1 MSVAYITHRAFAL
14 HEMGV
19 HHPEQP
25 ARLGAINDR
34 LIASGLDSVLR
45 HHEARPAER
54 EHLLR
59 AHDAAYVDW
68 IFESS
73 PGEGLVWLD
82 GDTAMSPA
90 TLEAA
95 LYAAGSAVQAVDLVM
110 SGSAAQ
116 AFCAVRPPGHHAE
129 RARAMGFCFF
139 NNIAIGAAHA
149 LAAHGLRRVL
159 IADFD
164 VHHGNGTESI
174 FGGDERILFCSTFQH
189 PFYPYS
195 GHDSQAPN
203 LVNVPLP
210 ALADGAA
217 FRDAV
222 STRWL
227 PVIEAFEPQLIMIS
241 AGFDAHIEDDMAD
254 LNLSEADYAWVTRRL
269 CEVAARHAQGRIVSM
284 LEGGYALNALGRSVA
299 AHIEALLDGYPAA
312 SD

>member
-1 MSVAYITHRAFAL
+1 MSVAYITHRTFAL
-14 HEMGV
+14 HEMGA

-34 LIASGLDSVLR
+34 LIASGLDPVLR

-59 AHDAAYVDW
+59 AHDAGYVDR
-68 IFESS
+68 IFASS

-82 GDTAMSPA
+82 GDTAMNPA

-95 LYAAGSAVQAVDLVM
+95 LHAAGSAVQAVDLVM
-110 SGSAAQ
+110 SGSVSQ

-164 VHHGNGTESI
+164 VHHGNGTETI
-174 FGGDERILFCSTFQH
+174 FEGDERVLFCSTFQH

-195 GHDSQAPN
+195 GHDSQARN

-210 ALADGAA
+210 ARADGQA

-227 PVIEAFEPQLIMIS
+227 PVIEAFEPQLVMVS
-241 AGFDAHIEDDMAD
+241 AGFDAHIEDDMAE
-254 LNLSEADYAWVTRRL
+254 LQLSEADYAWVTRRL
-269 CEVAARHAQGRIVSM
+269 CEVANRHAEGRIVSM
-284 LEGGYALNALGRSVA
+284 LEGGYALSALGRSVA
-299 AHIEALLDGYPAA
+299 VHIEALLAGFDA
-312 SD
+312 

>member
-14 HEMGV
+14 HEMGA

-34 LIASGLDSVLR
+34 LIASGLDPVLR
-45 HHEARPAER
+45 HHEAQPAER

-59 AHDAAYVDW
+59 AHDAGYVDR
-68 IFESS
+68 IFASS
-73 PGEGLVWLD
+73 PREGLVWLD
-82 GDTAMSPA
+82 GDTAMGPA

-95 LYAAGSAVQAVDLVM
+95 LHAAGSAVQAVDLVM
-110 SGSAAQ
+110 SGGASQ

-139 NNIAIGAAHA
+139 NNVAIGAAHA

-210 ALADGAA
+210 AQADGRA
-217 FRDAV
+217 FREAV

-227 PVIEAFEPQLIMIS
+227 PMIEAFEPQLIMVS

-254 LNLSEADYAWVTRRL
+254 LNLSEADYAWVTQRL
-269 CEVAARHAQGRIVSM
+269 TEVAARHAQGRIVSM
-284 LEGGYALNALGRSVA
+284 LEGGYALSALGRSVA
-299 AHIEALLDGYPAA
+299 VHIQALLDGYPAA